1 MPRIANR
8 FLPCLITTVAIA
20 VPSVF
25 AAPADEPDVDP
36 TTEITS
42 APTGEEQS
50 DDQEPVEEEQSDDQ
64 APIEEI
70 VVEGERPRPRPPRAS
85 PNRPFVTYVENRP
98 GGRVIV
104 GVAIPR
110 IMESLTSRIEDS
122 AYNESPPLEIADELR
137 EACLSTGFSGESGFR
152 PRYRQSRLVAWA
164 MRERVPWR
172 YREEGSLHAY
182 QCLGERRQAVAAGID
197 EMWVQSVVERWE
209 LNDDEANRLRA
220 LEHEDIVLIQQFSQI
235 VEPTDSTPG
244 EWVRMPV
251 PDMDN
256 KSLLDALLHAD
267 ADEPAT
273 KQAFELVREVVNFVK
288 EQQSGQTEGRR

>member
-1 MPRIANR
+1 MSRIANR
-8 FLPCLITTVAIA
+8 FLPCLISAVAIA
-20 VPSVF
+20 APSIL
-25 AAPADEPDVDP
+25 AAPAEEPVIDP

-42 APTGEEQS
+42 APQGEEQS
-50 DDQEPVEEEQSDDQ
+50 DDQAPVEEEQSGD
-64 APIEEI
+64 AEPIEEI
-70 VVEGERPRPRPPRAS
+70 VVEGERPRPRRPRVS
-85 PNRPFVTYVENRP
+85 PNRPFVGYVENRP
-98 GGRVIV
+98 GRRVVV

-122 AYNESPPLEIADELR
+122 AYNESPPLEIATNLR
-137 EACLSTGFSGESGFR
+137 EACISTGFSGEAGFR
-152 PRYRQSRLVAWA
+152 PRYRQNRLLSWA

-182 QCLGERRQAVAAGID
+182 ACLGERRQAVAVGIN
-197 EMWVQSVVERWE
+197 EMWVRSVVKRWE
-209 LNDDEANRLRA
+209 LNDDEADRLRA

-244 EWVRMPV
+244 EWVRTPV
-251 PDMDN
+251 PEMQD

-273 KQAFELVREVVNFVK
+273 KQAFELAREVVTYVK
-288 EQQSGQTEGRR
+288 EQQGE